1 MEKKMNNKNVRRIL
15 AYLLAV
21 CICIGGIPIA
31 YALGDEHSAENKTL
45 LTYNDSGTEVDVFEP
60 SEEFNEAWSIGL
72 EKAADRLASEGYENL
87 EAANE
92 KDVMIYVSKEDV
104 SNNEGVLKTD
114 LEDIISMEKQGLEKY
129 DGKGGTYFVW
139 RLYKTINIIDS
150 TNLEEN
156 QNTEE
161 ILENVKKETIHY
173 LWIRTDIP
181 ITLEVSKVVSLDS
194 IEENEKVT
202 EKFKEVNVLENTE
215 EENTEEQNTE
225 VVTEENDT
233 EAIIEE
239 NVELNTTDKSITNDV
254 LNEMKKTDNNLGD
267 AATRDNINPPVRIEP
282 GIFGNAISGDSSS
295 YNNWNEALKALV
307 GVKAPDTVFRITF
320 TINSGEVDLNS
331 ITKENCAGLIF
342 TGDVNETETQTNSA
356 QGGGFSLSSDGYGH
370 NTDLIDD
377 KADPSLNQYKKN
389 PPEGVPTLTTKNM
402 HLYEV
407 KIPYTIR
414 NIKLVRNG
422 EINGGSG
429 NRIQIGP
436 GVQCDAGKQNIYG
449 IDYNRKMNTDNT
461 SVTIYTGKWQWAGTK
476 SYNQTVVNKQ
486 LLRVYGGSYDYLHG
500 SAEGSTSQL
509 VDISIDVK
517 EGYGE
522 FACVYLQPLRNSNSN
537 ADKVNVEVYADPG
550 VIGKINN
557 YYSYTSATG
566 LVPEGYK
573 TVIDAPDFTFG
584 NVSAGNAYVVNGTYT
599 MPCEL
604 IINNVKKIGNICGVG
619 VGDNSAESIVGRK
632 STTAYYPYKEDDDNY
647 GIVIKI
653 NCDLETNWLVFY
665 TKLIIG
671 NGATV
676 NKKGDN
682 ALNANDLNDSVNENG
697 VLYTTDL
704 SGDVDII
711 EGGSLNVMGYQH
723 SYGLRNVGSSDNTGI
738 LRVNPLA
745 YSGIY
750 LKGDYLGGL
759 TLDVVDEAVSG
770 LRKGQKITRFLTSSY
785 ADVKRFQEKGMKLGP
800 NLRKNNYG
808 IAVTKSGTD
817 GYYVLGDKM
826 DYQVSYSAN
835 GATGSIPLANSYEEG
850 KEVTVVDAAAMVP
863 PADKAFDYWE
873 SSAAV
878 TVNGTS
884 TTKLNP
890 NDTFVMPAQDITLK
904 AIWKDAKTDITFD
917 GFEDGNDALLKIKN
931 EAGKVN
937 SKALPKIKINGAD
950 AALEDL
956 EKMTYTYERYTRTGS
971 SGNYTYGWSGKVL
984 QEGINDADIE
994 KLPVSITKPAADN
1007 LTISANTKKSMSGI
1021 VKLTISYNGDENSQ
1035 ASCIIISSGDVD
1047 LNGNIR
1053 ASDIVM
1059 LEAYISGD
1067 PGVKL
1072 DQYAYQKIMGD
1083 MNSEATTGTIR
1094 ITPQDVEL
1102 LEAIIVN

>member
-1 MEKKMNNKNVRRIL
+1 MKKKKNSRIDIRRIL
-15 AYLLAV
+15 AYLLTV

-31 YALGDEHSAENKTL
+31 YALGDEKNTDNKTL
-45 LTYNDSGTEVDVFEP
+45 LTYNNTRTEVDVFEP
-60 SEEFNEAWSIGL
+60 TKEFEDEWQRGY
-72 EKAADRLASEGYENL
+72 EKSAEQLGKEGYEKL
-87 EAANE
+87 EAAYE
-92 KDVMIYVSKEDV
+92 KDVMIYVSKEETVDHYGRYLKMGIAET
-104 SNNEGVLKTD
+104 NN
-114 LEDIISMEKQGLEKY
+114 MEEKGLEKY
-129 DGKGGTYFVW
+129 DGSGGSYYVW
-139 RLYKTINIIDS
+139 RLYIGTKS
-150 TNLEEN
+150 EN
-156 QNTEE
+156 TPGDKGQPDNSEQE
-161 ILENVKKETIHY
+161 QIQKEVMEY
-173 LWIRTDIP
+173 FWLRTDIP
-181 ITLEVSKVVSLDS
+181 VELQIWDKQVTALEMS
-194 IEENEKVT
+194 
-202 EKFKEVNVLENTE
+202 NVET
-215 EENTEEQNTE
+215 EENTKAAETEIEE
-225 VVTEENDT
+225 VTT
-233 EAIIEE
+233 E
-239 NVELNTTDKSITNDV
+239 NVEEPVTEGIETETATVTDS
-254 LNEMKKTDNNLGD
+254 KTDVEVNSEEKSQSNLSD
-267 AATRDNINPPVRIEP
+267 ALSVESVTIKIEP
-282 GIFGNAISGDSSS
+282 GIAGDSITESATY
-295 YNNWNEALKALV
+295 YNTWQQAGTALH
-307 GVKAPDTVFRITF
+307 GVKAPDTVFRVTF
-320 TINSGEVDLNS
+320 LSDTTVDVGNTAYGLNS
-331 ITKENCAGLIF
+331 ISKNNCAGLIF
-342 TGDVNETETQTNSA
+342 TGDKNETETLAMSEE
-356 QGGGFSLSSDGYGH
+356 GGKFSLSSDGYGH
-370 NTDLIDD
+370 NTNLTDD
-377 KADPSLNQYKKN
+377 NADPSVNQFKGLA
-389 PPEGVPTLTTKNM
+389 PENAATVTFTGTVTKM
-402 HLYEV
+402 DTAF
-407 KIPYTIR
+407 TIR
-414 NIKLVRNG
+414 NAKLKLQNYMYG
-422 EINGGSG
+422 NG
-429 NRIQIGP
+429 NRLQIGP
-436 GVQCDAGKQNIYG
+436 GLERTEKNHWYLYGGTYNEKQVY
-449 IDYNRKMNTDNT
+449 DRASLT
-461 SVTIYTGKWQWAGTK
+461 
-476 SYNQTVVNKQ
+476 
-486 LLRVYGGSYDYLHG
+486 VYGGEWYVAGTTAYNQKTTGEQRLRIYGGTFDIIHG
-500 SAEGSTSQL
+500 PSENGNQSSEL
-509 VDISIDVK
+509 DLKIEIRK
-517 EGYGE
+517 GYGE
-522 FACVYLQPLRNSNSN
+522 FKCGLLEPLRGGNST
-537 ADKVNVEVYADPG
+537 ADKVNVAIYADPG
-550 VIGKINN
+550 VIGKIDN

-566 LVPEGYK
+566 LVPKGYK

-584 NVSAGNAYVVNGTYT
+584 NVSAGNAYVVKGTYT

-604 IINNVKKIGNICGVG
+604 IINNVKAIGRIAGVG
-619 VGDNSAESIVGRK
+619 TGGETSATDIVGRE
-632 STTAYYPYKEDDDNY
+632 STTDFYPYKADDSDY
-647 GIVIKI
+647 GIVIRI
-653 NCDLETNWLVFY
+653 NCDVEISSIVYY

-676 NKKGDN
+676 NKIGWNYINPNKFSDFN
-682 ALNANDLNDSVNENG
+682 NVNG
-697 VLYTTDL
+697 VYFTKDL

-711 EGGSLNVMGYQH
+711 EGGSFNVVGYQ
-723 SYGLRNVGSSDNTGI
+723 YETGVRNIGSSDNTGT

-745 YSGIY
+745 YTGIY
-750 LKGDYLGGL
+750 VKGDYLGGL

-770 LRKGQKITRFLTSSY
+770 LKKGQKITRFLTSSY

-850 KEVTVVDAAAMVP
+850 KEVTVVDAAAMIP

-994 KLPVSITKPAADN
+994 KLPVSITKPGADN
-1007 LTISANTKKSMSGI
+1007 LTISANTKKTMSGI

>member
-1 MEKKMNNKNVRRIL
+1 MEKKKDKKKDKKMNVRRFL
-15 AYLLAV
+15 ACLLAM

-31 YALGDEHSAENKTL
+31 YALGNEQDTDNKTL
-45 LTYNDSGTEVDVFEP
+45 LTYNAPRTEVDVFEP
-60 SEEFNEAWSIGL
+60 TKEFEDAWRRGY
-72 EKAADRLASEGYENL
+72 EKAAEQLAKEGYEKL
-87 EAANE
+87 EAAYE
-92 KDVMIYVSKEDV
+92 KDVMIYVSKDKVSEDTNYV
-104 SNNEGVLKTD
+104 KASIDEMNH
-114 LEDIISMEKQGLEKY
+114 MEEKGLERY
-129 DGKGGTYFVW
+129 EGQGGEYYVW
-139 RLYKTINIIDS
+139 RIYKGTKQENAALDES
-150 TNLEEN
+150 QLQDEE
-156 QNTEE
+156 QKIVT
-161 ILENVKKETIHY
+161 KETIEY
-173 LWIRTDIP
+173 FWLRTDIQVELQ
-181 ITLEVSKVVSLDS
+181 IWEEQKIVTEIKNEVSEGNIEVTESDSTEVATTENIEEINSTEIVETEQTENKEVYAQRDLEV
-194 IEENEKVT
+194 NEKS
-202 EKFKEVNVLENTE
+202 
-215 EENTEEQNTE
+215 QN
-225 VVTEENDT
+225 N
-233 EAIIEE
+233 
-239 NVELNTTDKSITNDV
+239 LNDV
-254 LNEMKKTDNNLGD
+254 QPMDNN
-267 AATRDNINPPVRIEP
+267 AIKIEP
-282 GIFGNAISGDSSS
+282 GIAGDSITESATY
-295 YNNWNEALKALV
+295 YNTWQQAGTALH
-307 GVKAPDTVFRITF
+307 GVKAPDTVFRVTF
-320 TINSGEVDLNS
+320 LSDTTVDVGNAAYGLNS
-331 ITKENCAGLIF
+331 ISKNNCAGLIF
-342 TGDVNETETQTNSA
+342 TGDIDETETQETSED
-356 QGGGFSLSSDGYGH
+356 GGKFSLSSDGYGH
-370 NTDLIDD
+370 NTNLTDD
-377 KADPSLNQYKKN
+377 NADPSANQYKGKS
-389 PPEGVPTLTTKNM
+389 PENAPTVTITGSIYKMNT
-402 HLYEV
+402 
-407 KIPYTIR
+407 PFTIR
-414 NIKLVRNG
+414 NIKLNMQK
-422 EINGGSG
+422 EIYGNG
-429 NRIQIGP
+429 NRMQIGP
-436 GVQCDAGKQNIYG
+436 GLQRTENTAWSIYG
-449 IDYNRKMNTDNT
+449 GTYSDKTDYDRT
-461 SVTIYTGKWQWAGTK
+461 SMTIYSGNWNYVGTTAWYQK
-476 SYNQTVVNKQ
+476 TSNEQ
-486 LLRVYGGSYDYLHG
+486 RMRIYGGSYGTIHG
-500 SAEGSTSQL
+500 PARTGNSCSEL
-509 VDISIDVK
+509 DIKIDIRN
-517 EGYGE
+517 GYGDFNCGLIE
-522 FACVYLQPLRNSNSN
+522 PLRESNAT
-537 ADKVNVEVYADPG
+537 ADKVNVSIHADPG
-550 VIGKINN
+550 VIGKVNE
-557 YYSYTSATG
+557 YYSYTAATG

-584 NVSAGNAYVVNGTYT
+584 NVSAGNAYVTSGTYT

-604 IINNVKKIGNICGVG
+604 IINNVKAIGRIAGVG
-619 VGDNSAESIVGRK
+619 TGGETSATDIVGRE
-632 STTAYYPYKEDDDNY
+632 STTDFYPYKADDSDY
-647 GIVIKI
+647 GIVIRI
-653 NCDLETNWLVFY
+653 NCDVEVSSIVYY

-676 NKKGDN
+676 NKIGWNYINPNKFSDFN
-682 ALNANDLNDSVNENG
+682 NVNG
-697 VLYTTDL
+697 VYFTKDL

-711 EGGSLNVMGYQH
+711 EGGSFNVVGYQ
-723 SYGLRNVGSSDNTGI
+723 YETGVRNIGSSDNTGT

-745 YSGIY
+745 YIGIY
-750 LKGDYLGGL
+750 VKGDYLGGL

-770 LRKGQKITRFLTSSY
+770 LSKGQKITRFLTSSY
-785 ADVKRFQEKGMKLGP
+785 ADVKRFKEKGMKLGP

-890 NDTFVMPAQDITLK
+890 KDTFIMPAQDITLK
-904 AIWKDAKTDITFD
+904 AIWKDAKTDIKFD

-994 KLPVSITKPAADN
+994 KLPVSITKPAANN